1 MEYFEGRVE
10 MPEIMKLS
18 EHTVNQIAAGEV
30 IERPASVVKELLEN
44 SIDSGATRIE
54 IDVVNGGKKLIKVTD
69 NGRGIREDEIE
80 IAFLKHTTSKIREID
95 DVYALTTMGFRG
107 EALASIASVA
117 KVEAFSKHS
126 EASTEIGR
134 HIFISGGKLIYN
146 EKHAALKGTSI
157 KVLDLFFNLPA
168 RKKYLKTTAT
178 ELKHIIKLVTS
189 LAMINPEIHFILKN
203 NRRPLLNFP
212 SCSDERE
219 NLFHILGASE
229 TRKMVSLDHT
239 MGSVRV
245 KGHLGVPDFTRSTRS
260 GQWFF
265 VNGRSVDSKVIRESL
280 EDAFKSIIMRNKH
293 PVAIISVRI
302 NPKDMD
308 VNIHPTKR
316 EVKFQNRDAVYA
328 AVFEAV
334 RKALEMEGISVK
346 KPSPSRENNEDT
358 RMGTGRLET
367 SRNMEERSLQ
377 TTLMEDVNHAAAH
390 GSIPGSSIKWEQ
402 SGFGTEPIYYRDY
415 RENHE
420 RHGLPLLRSRGQIN
434 NLYIIAESEDGLVI
448 IDQHALHERI
458 MLEKV
463 TEQYSRKAMA
473 MQELIVPLDIAL
485 SSEQSAVFDEWKDRL
500 ARIGFGIEHFGGD
513 SYRVRHIPA
522 SIQLREAKK
531 LVLNIIDKLVEE
543 GRDVS
548 LEEMDNEI
556 LKMTACKSAIKAG
569 QPLDR
574 AGIDELFCQMYR
586 AENPFFCAHGR
597 PTMVKMSLG
606 ELERRFK
613 RKV

>member
-1 MEYFEGRVE
+1 
-10 MPEIMKLS
+10 MPEIMRLS

-44 SIDSGATRIE
+44 SIDAGATRIE

-69 NGRGIREDEIE
+69 NGKGIREGEME

-95 DVYALTTMGFRG
+95 DVYSLTTMGFRG

-117 KVEAFSKHS
+117 KVEAFSRHS
-126 EASTEIGR
+126 GSSSEIGR
-134 HIFISGGKLIYN
+134 HIFISGGKLVYN
-146 EKHAALKGTSI
+146 EKQAAAEGTTI

-178 ELKHIIKLVTS
+178 ELKHILKLVTS
-189 LAMINPEIHFILKN
+189 LAIINPGIHFVLKN

-212 SCSDERE
+212 SCTDERE

-229 TRKMVSLDHT
+229 TRKMIPLEHRI
-239 MGSVRV
+239 GSVRV
-245 KGHLGVPDFTRSTRS
+245 KGHLGLPGFTRSTRS

-265 VNGRSVDSKVIRESL
+265 VNGRHVDSKVIREAL
-280 EDAFKSIIMRNKH
+280 EDAFKSLLMRNTH

-302 NPKDMD
+302 DPKEMD

-328 AVFEAV
+328 AVFESIG
-334 RKALEMEGISVK
+334 KALEREGISVK
-346 KPSPSRENNEDT
+346 KPILSTSREKGAYAREAP
-358 RMGTGRLET
+358 GRLGATRDLEI
-367 SRNMEERSLQ
+367 SSLQ
-377 TTLMEDVNHAAAH
+377 TTLMEDANDVTVT
-390 GSIPGSSIKWEQ
+390 GLIPPGRSEWAQ
-402 SGFGTEPIYYRDY
+402 SGFGTEPKYYQDYRD
-415 RENHE
+415 NHE
-420 RHGLPLLRSRGQIN
+420 RHELPLLRPRGQIH

-463 TEQYSRKAMA
+463 TGQYSKRAMA

-485 SSEQSAVFDEWKDRL
+485 SSVQSAAFDEWKDRL

-513 SYRVRHIPA
+513 SYRVRYIPA

-531 LVLNIIDKLVEE
+531 LVLNIIDKLVEDS
-543 GRDVS
+543 RNVS
-548 LEEMDNEI
+548 LEEMEEEI
-556 LKMTACKSAIKAG
+556 LKMTACRSAIKAG

-586 AENPFFCAHGR
+586 AENPYFCAHGR
-597 PTMVKMSLG
+597 PTMVKISLG

>member
-1 MEYFEGRVE
+1 

-69 NGRGIREDEIE
+69 NGRGIRENEIE
-80 IAFLKHTTSKIREID
+80 IAFLKHTTSKIRDID
-95 DVYALTTMGFRG
+95 DVYSLTTMGFRG

-117 KVEAFSKHS
+117 KVEAFSRHS
-126 EASTEIGR
+126 DTSSETGR
-134 HIFISGGKLIYN
+134 HIFISGGKLVYN
-146 EKHAALKGTSI
+146 EKQAVAEGTSI
-157 KVLDLFFNLPA
+157 KVFDLFFNLPA

-189 LAMINPEIHFILKN
+189 LAMINPGIHFILKN

-212 SCSDERE
+212 TCTDERE

-229 TRKMVSLDHT
+229 TRKTIPLEHV

-245 KGHLGVPDFTRSTRS
+245 EGHLGLPEFTRSTRS

-265 VNGRSVDSKVIRESL
+265 VNGRHVDSKVIREAL
-280 EDAFKSIIMRNKH
+280 EDAFKSIIMRNKR

-302 NPKDMD
+302 DPKDMD

-328 AVFEAV
+328 SVFEAV
-334 RKALEMEGISVK
+334 RKTLEMEGISVK
-346 KPSPSRENNEDT
+346 KSVHPQSRPKGEDARVASNRPGTMRENE
-358 RMGTGRLET
+358 G
-367 SRNMEERSLQ
+367 RSLQ
-377 TTLMEDVNHAAAH
+377 TTLMEDVHDTTVPD
-390 GSIPGSSIKWEQ
+390 STLPGRTEWER
-402 SGFGTEPIYYRDY
+402 SGFGTEPIFYQHYRD
-415 RENHE
+415 NHE
-420 RHGLPLLRSRGQIN
+420 RHELPLLRPRGQIHS
-434 NLYIIAESEDGLVI
+434 LYIIAESEDGLVI

-463 TEQYSRKAMA
+463 TEQYSKRAMA
-473 MQELIVPLDIAL
+473 MQELIVPLDIEL
-485 SSEQSAVFDEWKDRL
+485 SSEQSATFNEWKDRL

-513 SYRVRHIPA
+513 QYRVRYIPA

-531 LVLNIIDKLVEE
+531 LVRDIIDKLVEE
-543 GRDVS
+543 SSDVS
-548 LEEMDNEI
+548 LEEMEEEI
-556 LKMTACKSAIKAG
+556 LKMTACRSAIKAG

-574 AGIDELFCQMYR
+574 AGIDSLFCQMYR
-586 AENPFFCAHGR
+586 AENPYFCAHGR
-597 PTMVKMSLG
+597 PTMVKISLG